1 MKISDTG
8 ISLIKLSEG
17 CILKPYL
24 CSAKV
29 PTIGYG
35 STRYEDGRRISMQ
48 DPSISLEQ
56 AERLLRN
63 DLERTVKGVSTF
75 VTAKLKQCQF
85 DALVSLAYNIGL
97 EAFKRSTLLRKLNAG
112 DYQGAAS
119 EFARWNRAGG
129 RVVAGLS
136 NRRERERLMFCGE

>member
-1 MKISDTG
+1 MKISETG
-8 ISLIKLSEG
+8 IGLIKLSEG

-35 STRYEDGRRISMQ
+35 STRYESGKRVSMQ

-56 AERLLRN
+56 AERMLVN
-63 DLERTVKGVSTF
+63 DLDRTVKGVSTF
-75 VTAKLKQCQF
+75 VTTKLKQSQF

-97 EAFKRSTLLRKLNAG
+97 EAFKGSTLLRKLNAG
-112 DYQGAAS
+112 DYSGASA

-129 RVVAGLS
+129 RVLAGLS
-136 NRRERERLMFCGE
+136 NRRERERAMFCGE

>member
-8 ISLIKLSEG
+8 IGLIKLSEG

-29 PTIGYG
+29 PTIGFG
-35 STRYEDGRRISMQ
+35 STRYEDGRRVTLRDQ
-48 DPSISLEQ
+48 PISLET

-75 VTAKLKQCQF
+75 VTAKLKQNQF

-97 EAFKRSTLLRKLNAG
+97 EAFKNSTLLRKLNAG
-112 DYQGAAS
+112 DYQGTAN
-119 EFARWNRAGG
+119 EFHRWNRAGG
-129 RVVAGLS
+129 RVVAGLA
-136 NRRERERLMFCGE
+136 NRREREKAMFCD

>member
-8 ISLIKLSEG
+8 IGLIKLSEG

-24 CSAKV
+24 CSANV

>member
-8 ISLIKLSEG
+8 IGLIKLSEG

-24 CSAKV
+24 CSANV

-48 DPSISLEQ
+48 DPSISQEQ

>member
-8 ISLIKLSEG
+8 IGLIKLSEG

-35 STRYEDGRRISMQ
+35 STRYEDGRRVTLRDQ
-48 DPSISLEQ
+48 PISLDT
-56 AERLLRN
+56 AERLLRH
-63 DLERTVKGVSTF
+63 DLERTVKGVSSFAT
-75 VTAKLKQCQF
+75 TKLKQCQF

-112 DYQGAAS
+112 DYDGAAS
-119 EFARWNRAGG
+119 EFARWNKAGG
-129 RVVAGLS
+129 RVLAGLS
-136 NRRERERLMFCGE
+136 NRRERERATFCGE